1 MVAMVGD
8 GINDAPALAQADVG
22 IAIGT
27 GTDIAMA
34 AAGIT
39 LISGELS
46 GVGRAISL
54 SRGTSQTIV
63 QNLIWALFY
72 NVALI
77 PIAAYGLLSP
87 MFAAGAMA
95 FSSIFVVTNSLR
107 LRAYKV
113 QTFAPKTTILR
124 QSFEL
129 LPRIIAPAV
138 CLTILIVAPMW
149 LMPGNMEIKGVVPGT
164 MTPFIMM
171 VMALSNA
178 IIAIAY
184 ATIPIF
190 LIVFVRK
197 RKDMPFTWI
206 IFLFGLFILACG
218 TTHIMHVIGLW
229 WPVNLE
235 QAMVD
240 ALCAL
245 ISLATAVVVWPYLPQ
260 LLAIPSPVQL
270 KMVNVELQ
278 KEKDKLIYTQGEL
291 QKAYAEVEYRV
302 KERTE
307 ELLIANTQ
315 LQEEI
320 KERKQ
325 VEKALQESEEKFRA
339 MVETLPLSIH
349 LTEGLE
355 QISKYVNPKMVEM
368 FGYTIEDVPS
378 AKEWGPLAYP
388 DENYRRQITDEW
400 TRKVK
405 YAIETQSPIEK
416 METVVSCKDGSKK
429 NILWDF
435 ITLGDKNYSCGLDLT
450 ERKKAE
456 EAMRLSEE
464 YFRNIFEFS
473 TIGISITSIEGNLKT
488 NKTFCQ
494 ILGYSDEELS
504 TANWQDITH
513 PDDIETNQKNLET
526 IVSGKEN
533 SMRWEKRYIHKDGH
547 IIWVDISTV
556 LQRDQYNNPQYFITS
571 IQDITERKKSESEL
585 WKIQTLLNS
594 TGELAKVGG
603 WEIDVETQYLTW
615 TDEVFVIHEVDRS
628 FQPTVSTA
636 ISFYTPES
644 IPIISEAVQKA
655 IDLGEAFDLKLQII
669 TEKGN
674 RRWVHA
680 FGKSYFEDGKI
691 TKVSGAF
698 QDITENKMAEEA
710 LSLSETR
717 LRTLVQTIPDLIWLK
732 DINGIYR
739 SCNRIFERFYGANQD
754 DIIGKTDYDFVDRE
768 LADFF
773 RENDLKAIAA
783 GKSVTN
789 EEWVNYADDGHRAL
803 LETTKTPMFDSNGI
817 LLGVLGIGH
826 DITERKRAEEEIV
839 KLNESLEHRVIERT
853 AELEVANKELEA
865 FSYSVSHDLRAPLR
879 HISGF
884 TDMLLKD
891 AHDKL
896 TEKSQHYLDVINSSA
911 QIMGVMVDDLLSFSR
926 TGRAELKKTTFD
938 MGQVVNEAFEQVIF
952 SVANRN
958 ISWNISTLPQ
968 VFGDNNLLR
977 LVWVNLLE
985 NAVKYTRTREK
996 AVIDIDCKNEMDE
1009 FVFSIRDNGVGF
1021 DMQYA
1026 TKLFGVFQRLHST
1039 AEFEGT
1045 GIGLANVRR
1054 IVLRHGGRVWADAK
1068 LDQGATFYF
1077 TLPKN

>member
-1 MVAMVGD
+1 
-8 GINDAPALAQADVG
+8 
-22 IAIGT
+22 
-27 GTDIAMA
+27 
-34 AAGIT
+34 
-39 LISGELS
+39 
-46 GVGRAISL
+46 
-54 SRGTSQTIV
+54 
-63 QNLIWALFY
+63 
-72 NVALI
+72 
-77 PIAAYGLLSP
+77 
-87 MFAAGAMA
+87 
-95 FSSIFVVTNSLR
+95 
-107 LRAYKV
+107 
-113 QTFAPKTTILR
+113 
-124 QSFEL
+124 
-129 LPRIIAPAV
+129 
-138 CLTILIVAPMW
+138 
-149 LMPGNMEIKGVVPGT
+149 
-164 MTPFIMM
+164 
-171 VMALSNA
+171 
-178 IIAIAY
+178 
-184 ATIPIF
+184 
-190 LIVFVRK
+190 
-197 RKDMPFTWI
+197 
-206 IFLFGLFILACG
+206 
-218 TTHIMHVIGLW
+218 
-229 WPVNLE
+229 
-235 QAMVD
+235 
-240 ALCAL
+240 
-245 ISLATAVVVWPYLPQ
+245 
-260 LLAIPSPVQL
+260 
-270 KMVNVELQ
+270 
-278 KEKDKLIYTQGEL
+278 
-291 QKAYAEVEYRV
+291 
-302 KERTE
+302 
-307 ELLIANTQ
+307 
-315 LQEEI
+315 
-320 KERKQ
+320 
-325 VEKALQESEEKFRA
+325 
-339 MVETLPLSIH
+339 
-349 LTEGLE
+349 
-355 QISKYVNPKMVEM
+355 MVEM

-378 AKEWGPLAYP
+378 AKEWWPLAYP

-513 PDDIETNQKNLET
+513 PDDIEINQKNLET

-603 WEIDVETQYLTW
+603 WEIDVETQHLTW